1 MDIKKVGQIMQIKE
15 KKDAKNAYNDERITP
30 CEPKIQDIVNRA
42 KARQEAFS
50 QRERI
55 KEENSSL

>member
-1 MDIKKVGQIMQIKE
+1 MQIKE

-42 KARQEAFS
+42 KARQEAFL

>member
-15 KKDAKNAYNDERITP
+15 KKDAKMPNDEQITP

-42 KARQEAFS
+42 KARQEAFL